1 VKFAKPWKLSLDEN
15 CLKLGPV
22 TRPKHD
28 STTVNGFWSSNQNVG
43 IRASAKENVMRLT
56 NATKRGLLNFQ
67 ENEITE
73 KKEVLQQYNF
83 TVILGKLYSMQTLDL
98 LNINGGTC
106 LY

>member
-1 VKFAKPWKLSLDEN
+1 
-15 CLKLGPV
+15 
-22 TRPKHD
+22 
-28 STTVNGFWSSNQNVG
+28 
-43 IRASAKENVMRLT
+43 MRLT

-98 LNINGGTC
+98 LT
-106 LY
+106 